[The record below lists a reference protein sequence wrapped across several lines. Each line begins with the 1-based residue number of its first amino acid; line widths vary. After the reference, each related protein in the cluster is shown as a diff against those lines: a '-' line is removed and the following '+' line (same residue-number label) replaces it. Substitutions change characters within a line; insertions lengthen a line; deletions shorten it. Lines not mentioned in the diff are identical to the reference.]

1 MKKFT
6 NKIEN
11 SKEKKLRSGSAL
23 PADSVNLAF
32 FKVDDV
38 SPENTL
44 TVIDLSPSIKE
55 NYIDYKNEQVSLLA
69 NEVGMLFDPLS
80 GNSKFPSSDIYITN
94 YRNSQR
100 NTTDYVDV
108 NILNQSM
115 IGENS
120 VSDYLYSYYVSRYFT
135 VKSLMS
141 GSLTQK
147 VSYNGKEY
155 FDIIKTSEI
164 QKIQRTTGSIDLQ
177 DIMVLNPDGS
187 EYVDLNGKKKYRV
200 VLESYNNKQV
210 SLAERLYKIIVL
222 LEEPNP
228 TNLFLSYPKIEL
240 DSDNYLVNQSLSYK
254 ENITPIQLFNE
265 ESEEASVVDYG
276 SKYDNTYAVKS
287 TESIENKFSTGG
299 AFDDR
304 GYNIYVNKK
313 AITDDRT
320 YEVFSWR
327 IIGKINR
334 NFNYANR
341 LEGLLG
347 NTARSRGVV
356 KAAVIKANTKAS
368 YVDHHKIFTKLN
380 LDSNP
385 INIFNYLFKNPIS
398 EQAAI
403 VPTSS
408 DDSYWTVDLSTIT
421 HDQIKTFD
429 FLILVVNSNTD
440 IEQYQAKIRT
450 FLNNGGCLFV
460 ELEGNPTLS
469 VKSLYPVPLT
479 DLVSGA
485 ATTVTY
491 NRNTDPAQYPYSSI
505 NEYEDN
511 RSWDIKSDVF
521 DTGFGAYGK
530 IAQTISAFASS
541 MSAYQS
547 ISTNVGPVLTVNK
560 VGAIETGGV
569 NAGTIISN
577 TVSINSKAGTDYIQ
591 GGALPESASVGAV
604 LLTSDAE
611 GPLKVFYNSI
621 IIGLISKYFTSGNS
635 SNNTSSTLLTP
646 VLMHATSW
654 KTSWAINGPTSND
667 EYDYND
673 VLIKNDKLDEYAQF
687 QINKD
692 QNGDLYR
699 TISPMSYKEIFLQD
713 FASSVD
719 NSYGEFYN
727 SSNDVISYYIEFTNE
742 TIIAKNGTRL
752 TTPLSSG
759 ITTPYYTYSISAT
772 EALGSPVVKTTT
784 MSMPLN
790 IPGTFGQFYI
800 KDRANS
806 VTNNRGNQTSATN
819 DVPFSYSYD
828 FKTSYRAVRSTE
840 ASLAFDLSFQ
850 ADFTLSL
857 PITIKNFKLVYEKVG
872 TRIKPGSDDP
882 VSTTWQFP
890 RSKQSI
896 SVQSTFDVPITRL
909 GRGMTNKYACVQDLI
924 NYKAIHVTGDAQAGN
939 HFPYTGDIDLDN
951 SYKQYSQGPKD
962 KNDLDTG
969 PYVHYIQWTL
979 KAAGY
984 SVATDGKLGPQTG
997 TALKSL
1003 QTKAGLVYIEAQVD
1017 SETKSAMA
1025 YVWCTKLHEGKVDDY
1040 KKEITKFYTKT
1051 PSIGQKVIS
1060 YIEAAVLSDPVG
1072 SAATGRIQRI
1082 TYTGSDANKTT
1093 NQIECNFIIQI
1104 PDSVLDRTD
1113 KEDILSIKIFSGAAK
1128 VIITGIKLTKEICS
1142 ATSGATTFI
1151 ARREK
1156 ARKEKSF
1163 TEVQEIPANSAYNFN
1178 LNIKNNPKDNQYKY
1192 VLIEAHGTPL
1202 GGKFGPNAVRSVY

>member
-80 GNSKFPSSDIYITN
+80 GNSKFPSSDIYVTN
-94 YRNSQR
+94 YRNSQK
-100 NTTDYVDV
+100 NITDYVDV
-108 NILNQSM
+108 NVLNQNM

-164 QKIQRTTGSIDLQ
+164 QNIERKRDSIDLQ
-177 DIMVLNPDGS
+177 DIKVLNPDGS
-187 EYVDLNGKKKYRV
+187 EYVDINGKKKYRLI
-200 VLESYNNKQV
+200 LESYNNKQV
-210 SLAERLYKIIVL
+210 SLTERLYKIIVL

-276 SKYDNTYAVKS
+276 SKYDNTYAVKP
-287 TESIENKFSTGG
+287 TESIQNKFSTGG

-334 NFNYANR
+334 SFNYANR

-347 NTARSRGVV
+347 NAARSRGVV

-368 YVDHHKIFTKLN
+368 YIDHHKIFTKLN

-398 EQAAI
+398 ENASI
-403 VPTSS
+403 VPTSE

-491 NRNTDPAQYPYSSI
+491 NRSTEPAQYPYSSI

-530 IAQTISAFASS
+530 IAQNISAFASS
-541 MSAYQS
+541 MSTYQS
-547 ISTNVGPVLTVNK
+547 ISTNVGPVVTVNK
-560 VGAIETGGV
+560 IGAIETGGV

-591 GGALPESASVGAV
+591 GGALPESASVGSI

-621 IIGLISKYFTSGNS
+621 IVGLISKYFTSGNS

-646 VLMHATSW
+646 VLMHATAW

-719 NSYGEFYN
+719 NSYGQFYN

-742 TIIAKNGTRL
+742 TIIAKNGTLL

-790 IPGTFGQFYI
+790 IPATFGQFYI
-800 KDRANS
+800 KDRVNS
-806 VTNNRGNQTSATN
+806 VTNNRGIQTSATN

-872 TRIKPGSDDP
+872 TRVKPGSDDP
-882 VSTTWQFP
+882 VDTTWQFA

-909 GRGMTNKYACVQDLI
+909 GRGMTNKYACIQDLI
-924 NYKAIHVTGDAQAGN
+924 NYKAIHITGDAQGGN
-939 HFPYTGDIDLDN
+939 HFPYTGDIDLGN
-951 SYKQYSQGPKD
+951 THLQYSQGPKPGD
-962 KNDLDTG
+962 RDTG

-984 SVATDGKLGPQTG
+984 SVVTDGKLGPQTG
-997 TALKSL
+997 TAIKSL
-1003 QTKAGLVYIEAQVD
+1003 QTKAGLTYIEAQVD

-1040 KKEITKFYTKT
+1040 KKQITDFYKRT
-1051 PSIGQKVIS
+1051 PSIGTQVIS
-1060 YIEAAVLSDPVG
+1060 YIEAAILSDPVG
-1072 SAATGRIQRI
+1072 TAYTGAIRRIS
-1082 TYTGSDANKTT
+1082 YTGSDKIKTPDKLV
-1093 NQIECNFIIQI
+1093 CNFIVQI
-1104 PDSVLDRTD
+1104 PDSILDRTD
-1113 KEDILSIKIFSGAAK
+1113 KEDILSIKIYAGAAD
-1128 VIITGIKLTKEICS
+1128 ITISRIQFTKEVCS
-1142 ATSGATTFI
+1142 PTAGLTTFNTRRAAGAKEKDLVHTAEIKAGGATRF
-1151 ARREK
+1151 
-1156 ARKEKSF
+1156 
-1163 TEVQEIPANSAYNFN
+1163 P
-1178 LNIKNNPKDNQYKY
+1178 LNINNPKDNQYKY
-1192 VLIEAHGTPL
+1192 VLIQASGSRL
-1202 GGKFGPNAVRSVY
+1202 GGAFGPEAFRNVY

>member
-6 NKIEN
+6 NNIEN
-11 SKEKKLRSGSAL
+11 SKEKKIRTGSAL
-23 PADSVNLAF
+23 PANSVNLAY
-32 FKVDDV
+32 FKVDEV
-38 SPENTL
+38 TPGNSL
-44 TVIDLSPSIKE
+44 TVVDSSSSIKE
-55 NYIDYKNEQVSLLA
+55 NFIDYKNEQVSLLA

-80 GNSKFPSSDIYITN
+80 GNSKFPSSDIYVTN

-100 NTTDYVDV
+100 NNTSYVDV
-108 NILNQSM
+108 NILNQNM

-120 VSDYLYSYYVSRYFT
+120 VSDYIYSYYVSRYFT

-141 GSLTQK
+141 GSLVQK
-147 VSYNGKEY
+147 VFYNGKEY

-164 QKIQRTTGSIDLQ
+164 QNIERKRDSIDLQ

-200 VLESYNNKQV
+200 VLESYNEKQV
-210 SLAERLYKIIVL
+210 SLSERLYKIIVL

-240 DSDNYLVNQSLSYK
+240 DSDNYLVNQSLAYK

-287 TESIENKFSTGG
+287 TESIQNKFSTGG
-299 AFDDR
+299 VFDDR

-327 IIGKINR
+327 IVGKINR
-334 NFNYANR
+334 SFNYANR

-347 NTARSRGVV
+347 NSARSRGVV
-356 KAAVIKANTKAS
+356 KAAVIKANTKTN
-368 YVDHHKIFTKLN
+368 YIDHHKIFTKLN

-403 VPTSS
+403 IPTST
-408 DDSYWTVDLSTIT
+408 DDSYWTVDLSAIT
-421 HDQIKTFD
+421 HEQIKTFD
-429 FLILVVNSNTD
+429 FLILVVNSNTN
-440 IEQYQAKIRT
+440 IEQYQAKITT

-460 ELEGNPTLS
+460 EFEGNPTLS
-469 VKSLYPVPLT
+469 VKSIYPIPVV

-485 ATTVTY
+485 ATSVTY
-491 NRNTDPAQYPYSSI
+491 NRSTDAAQYPYSSI

-511 RSWDIKSDVF
+511 RSWDIRSEVF

-530 IAQTISAFASS
+530 IAQTVSAFASS

-560 VGAIETGGV
+560 VGAIESGGV
-569 NAGTIISN
+569 SAGTIISN

-591 GGALPESASVGAV
+591 GGALPESLSVGTI

-621 IIGLISKYFTSGNS
+621 IVGLISKYFTSGNS
-635 SNNTSSTLLTP
+635 SNNSSSTLLTP
-646 VLMHATSW
+646 VLMHATAW

-699 TISPMSYKEIFLQD
+699 TIDTMSYKEIFLQD
-713 FASSVD
+713 FSKSVD
-719 NSYGEFYN
+719 NSYGQFYN

-742 TIIAKNGTRL
+742 TIIPKNGTRL

-759 ITTPYYTYSISAT
+759 ITTPYYTYSIPTS

-784 MSMPLN
+784 MSAPLN
-790 IPGTFGQFYI
+790 IPATFGQFYI
-800 KDRANS
+800 KDRINS

-840 ASLAFDLSFQ
+840 ASLAFDLSFR

-872 TRIKPGSDDP
+872 TRIKPKSDDP
-882 VSTTWQFP
+882 VDTPWQFA

-924 NYKAIHVTGDAQAGN
+924 NYKALHTIADGQAGN
-939 HFPYTGDIDLDN
+939 HFPYTGDIDLGN
-951 SYKQYSQGPKD
+951 TYLQYSQGPKPGD
-962 KNDLDTG
+962 RDTG

-984 SVATDGKLGPQTG
+984 SVVTDGKLGSQTG
-997 TALKSL
+997 TAIKSL
-1003 QTKAGLVYIEAQVD
+1003 QTKAGLAYIEAQVD

-1040 KKEITKFYTKT
+1040 KKQITDFYKRT
-1051 PSIGQKVIS
+1051 PSIGAAVIS
-1060 YIEAAVLSDPVG
+1060 YIEAAILSDPVG
-1072 SAATGRIQRI
+1072 SAATGRIRRI
-1082 TYTGSDANKTT
+1082 SYTGSDTKKTPDKLV
-1093 NQIECNFIIQI
+1093 CNLIVQI
-1104 PDSVLDRTD
+1104 PDAVLDRTE
-1113 KEDILSIKIFSGAAK
+1113 KEDILSIKIYAGAAD
-1128 VIITGIKLTKEICS
+1128 ITISRIQFTKEVCS
-1142 ATSGATTFI
+1142 PTAGLTTFNT
-1151 ARREK
+1151 RR
-1156 ARKEKSF
+1156 AAGAKEKDIIDLAYIKAGGA
-1163 TEVQEIPANSAYNFN
+1163 ERIP
-1178 LNIKNNPKDNQYKY
+1178 LNMPNNPKDNQYKY
-1192 VLIEAHGTPL
+1192 VLIQASGSKL
-1202 GGKFGPNAVRSVY
+1202 GGDFGPEAMRNVY

>member
-6 NKIEN
+6 NNITN

-23 PADSVNLAF
+23 PADSVNLAY
-32 FKVDDV
+32 FKVEDV
-38 SPENTL
+38 TPENTL

-80 GNSKFPSSDIYITN
+80 GNSKFPSSDVYVTN

-100 NTTDYVDV
+100 NVTDYVDV
-108 NILNQSM
+108 NALNQSM

-164 QKIQRTTGSIDLQ
+164 QNIERKRDSIDLQ

-187 EYVDLNGKKKYRV
+187 EYVDINGKKKYRV
-200 VLESYNNKQV
+200 ILESYNNKQV
-210 SLAERLYKIIVL
+210 SLTERLYKIIVL

-254 ENITPIQLFNE
+254 ENITPLQLFSE

-276 SKYDNTYAVKS
+276 SKYDNTYSVKS

-327 IIGKINR
+327 IVGKINR
-334 NFNYANR
+334 SFNYANR

-347 NTARSRGVV
+347 NAARSRGVV

-380 LDSNP
+380 LDNNP

-403 VPTSS
+403 VPTSA
-408 DDSYWTVDLSTIT
+408 DDSYWTVDLSAIT
-421 HDQIKTFD
+421 HEQIKTFD

-440 IEQYQAKIRT
+440 IEQYQAKIT
-450 FLNNGGCLFV
+450 SFLNNGGCLFV
-460 ELEGNPTLS
+460 EFEGDPSLS
-469 VKSLYPVPLT
+469 VKSIYPVPLSN
-479 DLVSGA
+479 LVSGA
-485 ATTVTY
+485 ATAVTY
-491 NRNTDPAQYPYSSI
+491 NRSTDPAQYPYSSL

-511 RSWDIKSDVF
+511 RSWDIRSEVF

-530 IAQTISAFASS
+530 IAQTVSAFASS

-547 ISTNVGPVLTVNK
+547 ISTNVGPVVTVNK
-560 VGAIETGGV
+560 VGAIESGGV
-569 NAGTIISN
+569 SAGTIISN
-577 TVSINSKAGTDYIQ
+577 TVSLNSKAGTDYIQ
-591 GGALPESASVGAV
+591 GGALPESASVGSI

-635 SNNTSSTLLTP
+635 SNNSSSSLLTP

-654 KTSWAINGPTSND
+654 KTSWAINGPTSED
-667 EYDYND
+667 GYAYND
-673 VLIKNDKLDEYAQF
+673 ILIKNDKLDEYAQF
-687 QINKD
+687 SINKD

-699 TISPMSYKEIFLQD
+699 TIDTMSYKEIFLQD
-713 FASSVD
+713 FSSSVD
-719 NSYGEFYN
+719 NSYGQFYN
-727 SSNDVISYYIEFTNE
+727 SSNDVISYYIEFTND
-742 TIIAKNGTRL
+742 TIIPKNGTRL
-752 TTPLSSG
+752 TTALASG
-759 ITTPYYTYSISAT
+759 ITTPYYTYSISTT

-784 MSMPLN
+784 MSKPLN

-800 KDRANS
+800 KDRINS

-819 DVPFSYSYD
+819 DAPFSYNYD

-840 ASLAFDLSFQ
+840 SSLSFDLSFQ

-857 PITIKNFKLVYEKVG
+857 PIVIKNFKSVYEKVG
-872 TRIKPGSDDP
+872 TQIKPGSDAP
-882 VSTTWQFP
+882 VDTKWSFA

-896 SVQSTFDVPITRL
+896 SVEPTFDVPITRL

-924 NYKAIHVTGDAQAGN
+924 NYKAIHITGDAQGGN
-939 HFPYTGDIDLDN
+939 HFPYTGDIDLGN
-951 SYKQYSQGPKD
+951 NYRQYSVGPKPGD
-962 KNDLDTG
+962 IDTG
-969 PYVHYIQWTL
+969 PYVHYVQWTL

-984 SVATDGKLGPQTG
+984 SVVTDGKLGPNTG
-997 TALKSL
+997 AALTAL
-1003 QTKAGLVYIEAQVD
+1003 QTKAGLAYVDQQLD
-1017 SETKSAMA
+1017 SETKSALA

-1040 KKEITKFYTKT
+1040 KTQITKFYEKKPATAAA
-1051 PSIGQKVIS
+1051 VIA
-1060 YIEAAVLSDPVG
+1060 YIEAAILCDPVG
-1072 SAATGRIQRI
+1072 SAATGRIRRI
-1082 TYTGSDANKTT
+1082 SYTGSTATKTPDKLV
-1093 NQIECNFIIQI
+1093 CNFIVQI
-1104 PDSVLDRTD
+1104 PDSILDRTD
-1113 KEDILSIKIFSGAAK
+1113 KEDILSIKIHAGAAP
-1128 VIITGIKLTKEICS
+1128 ITISRIQFTKEICS
-1142 ATSGATTFI
+1142 PTAGLTVFNTRRAAGA
-1151 ARREK
+1151 
-1156 ARKEKSF
+1156 KEKDLVD
-1163 TEVQEIPANSAYNFN
+1163 VQDIAAYGSYRFP
-1178 LNIKNNPKDNQYKY
+1178 LAIDNPKDNQYKY
-1192 VLIEAHGTPL
+1192 VLIQASGGKL
-1202 GGKFGPNAVRSVY
+1202 GGDFGPQAMRNVY

>member
-6 NKIEN
+6 NNIEN
-11 SKEKKLRSGSAL
+11 SKEKKIRTGSAL
-23 PADSVNLAF
+23 PANSVNLAY
-32 FKVDDV
+32 FKVDEV
-38 SPENTL
+38 TPGNSL
-44 TVIDLSPSIKE
+44 TVVDSSSSIKE
-55 NYIDYKNEQVSLLA
+55 NFIDYKNEQVSLLA

-80 GNSKFPSSDIYITN
+80 GNSKFPSSDIYVTN
-94 YRNSQR
+94 FRNSQR
-100 NTTDYVDV
+100 NNTSYVDV
-108 NILNQSM
+108 NILNQNM

-120 VSDYLYSYYVSRYFT
+120 VSDYIYSYYVSRYFT

-141 GSLTQK
+141 GSLVQK
-147 VSYNGKEY
+147 VFYNGKEY

-164 QKIQRTTGSIDLQ
+164 QKIERTRDSIDLQ

-200 VLESYNNKQV
+200 VLESYNEKQV
-210 SLAERLYKIIVL
+210 SLSERLYKIIVL

-240 DSDNYLVNQSLSYK
+240 DSDNYLVNQSLAYK

-287 TESIENKFSTGG
+287 TESIQNKFSTGG
-299 AFDDR
+299 VFDDR

-327 IIGKINR
+327 IVGKINR
-334 NFNYANR
+334 SFNYANR

-347 NTARSRGVV
+347 NSARSRGVV

-403 VPTSS
+403 IPTSA
-408 DDSYWTVDLSTIT
+408 DDSYWTVDLSAIT
-421 HDQIKTFD
+421 HEQIKTFD

-440 IEQYQAKIRT
+440 IEQYQAKIKT

-460 ELEGNPTLS
+460 EFEGNPTLS
-469 VKSLYPVPLT
+469 VKSIYPVPVV

-485 ATTVTY
+485 ATSVTY

-511 RSWDIKSDVF
+511 RSWDIRSEVF

-560 VGAIETGGV
+560 VGAIESGGV
-569 NAGTIISN
+569 SAGTIISN

-591 GGALPESASVGAV
+591 GGALPESASVGAI

-621 IIGLISKYFTSGNS
+621 IVGLISKYFTSGNS
-635 SNNTSSTLLTP
+635 SNNSSSTLLTP
-646 VLMHATSW
+646 VLMHATAW

-667 EYDYND
+667 GYDYND

-699 TISPMSYKEIFLQD
+699 TIDTMSYKEIFLQD
-713 FASSVD
+713 FSRSVD

-742 TIIAKNGTRL
+742 TIIPKNGTRL

-759 ITTPYYTYSISAT
+759 ITTPYYTYSIST
-772 EALGSPVVKTTT
+772 SEALASPVVKTTT

-800 KDRANS
+800 KERINS

-819 DVPFSYSYD
+819 DAPFSYNYD

-840 ASLAFDLSFQ
+840 GSLAFDLSFQ

-857 PITIKNFKLVYEKVG
+857 PITIKNWKSVEVSDGFD
-872 TRIKPGSDDP
+872 PGEP
-882 VSTTWQFP
+882 GEENTPWNFL

-896 SVQSTFDVPITRL
+896 SVEPTFDVPITRL

-924 NYKAIHVTGDAQAGN
+924 NYKAIHVVGDAQGGN
-939 HFPYTGDIDLDN
+939 HFPYTGDIDLGN
-951 SYKQYSQGPKD
+951 TYRQYSVGPR
-962 KNDLDTG
+962 TG
-969 PYVHYIQWTL
+969 DVNTGNYVHYVQWTL

-984 SVATDGKLGPQTG
+984 SVVTDGTLGSQTG
-997 TALKSL
+997 AALTSL
-1003 QTKAGLVYIEAQVD
+1003 QTKAGLAYVDQQLD
-1017 SETKSAMA
+1017 SETKSALA

-1040 KKEITKFYTKT
+1040 KKQITKFYEKK
-1051 PSIGQKVIS
+1051 PSIGAAVIAF
-1060 YIEAAVLSDPVG
+1060 IEAAVLSDPVG
-1072 SAATGRIQRI
+1072 SAAEGRVRRI
-1082 TYTGSDANKTT
+1082 SYTGSIATKTPDKLV
-1093 NQIECNFIIQI
+1093 CNFIVQI
-1104 PDSVLDRTD
+1104 PDSILDRTD
-1113 KEDILSIKIFSGAAK
+1113 KEDILSMTIYNGAAP
-1128 VIITGIKLTKEICS
+1128 ITISRIQFTKEICS
-1142 ATSGATTFI
+1142 PTAGLTTFNT
-1151 ARREK
+1151 RR
-1156 ARKEKSF
+1156 AAGAKEKDLIDVADIDAGGAKEF
-1163 TEVQEIPANSAYNFN
+1163 F
-1178 LNIKNNPKDNQYKY
+1178 LNINNPKDNQYKY
-1192 VLIEAHGTPL
+1192 VLIQASGGKL
-1202 GGKFGPNAVRSVY
+1202 GGKFGPEAMRNVY

>member
-6 NKIEN
+6 NNIDN
-11 SKEKKLRSGSAL
+11 SKEKKIRTGSAL
-23 PADSVNLAF
+23 PADSVNLAY
-32 FKVDDV
+32 FKVDEV

-44 TVIDLSPSIKE
+44 TVIDLSSSIKE
-55 NYIDYKNEQVSLLA
+55 NFIDYKNEQVSLIA

-80 GNSKFPSSDIYITN
+80 GNSKFPSSDIYVTN
-94 YRNSQR
+94 YRNSQT
-100 NTTDYVDV
+100 NSTDYVDV
-108 NILNQSM
+108 NILNQNM

-120 VSDYLYSYYVSRYFT
+120 VSDYIYSYYVSRYFT

-147 VSYNGKEY
+147 VFYNGKEY
-155 FDIIKTSEI
+155 FDIIKTSEL

-187 EYVDLNGKKKYRV
+187 EYVDFNGKKKYRV
-200 VLESYNNKQV
+200 VLESYGGKEV
-210 SLAERLYKIIVL
+210 SLGERLYKIIVL
-222 LEEPNP
+222 LEEANP

-254 ENITPIQLFNE
+254 ENITPIQFFNE

-287 TESIENKFSTGG
+287 TESLQNKFSTGSV
-299 AFDDR
+299 FDDR

-334 NFNYANR
+334 SFNYANR

-347 NTARSRGVV
+347 NTARSRGIV
-356 KAAVIKANTKAS
+356 KAAVIKANTKTS

-380 LDSNP
+380 LENNP

-403 VPTSS
+403 VQTSS

-440 IEQYQAKIRT
+440 IQQYQAKIT
-450 FLNNGGCLFV
+450 SFLNNGGCLFV
-460 ELEGNPTLS
+460 EFEGNPSFS
-469 VKSLYPVPLT
+469 VKSIYPTPLA

-491 NRNTDPAQYPYSSI
+491 NRNTDPAQYPYSSL
-505 NEYEDN
+505 NLHDDN
-511 RSWDIKSDVF
+511 QSWDVRGEIF

-530 IAQTISAFASS
+530 IAQTVSAFPSS
-541 MSAYQS
+541 MSTYQS
-547 ISTNVGPVLTVNK
+547 ISTNIGPVLTVNK
-560 VGAIETGGV
+560 IGAIETGGV
-569 NAGTIISN
+569 SAGTIISN
-577 TVSINSKAGTDYIQ
+577 TVSINSKAGMDYIQ
-591 GGALPESASVGAV
+591 GGVLPESLSVGSI

-621 IIGLISKYFTSGNS
+621 MVGLISKYFTSGNS

-667 EYDYND
+667 EYVYND
-673 VLIKNDKLDEYAQF
+673 ILIKNDKLDEYAQF
-687 QINKD
+687 NISKD

-699 TISPMSYKEIFLQD
+699 TISAMSYKEIFLQD

-752 TTPLSSG
+752 TTPLASG
-759 ITTPYYTYSISAT
+759 ITTPYHTYSISSS

-790 IPGTFGQFYI
+790 IPATFGQFYI
-800 KDRANS
+800 KNRINS
-806 VTNNRGNQTSATN
+806 VTNDRGNQTSATN
-819 DVPFSYSYD
+819 DIPFSYNYD
-828 FKTSYRAVRSTE
+828 FKTSYKAVRSTE
-840 ASLAFDLSFQ
+840 ASLSFDLSFQ

-857 PITIKNFKLVYEKVG
+857 PITIKNFKKVWVVTG
-872 TRIKPGSDDP
+872 
-882 VSTTWQFP
+882 
-890 RSKQSI
+890 RSKIKNSDKPEPNTWNFTRSNL
-896 SVQSTFDVPITRL
+896 SVSPQPSFDVPITRL
-909 GRGMTNKYACVQDLI
+909 GRSLTDAYSCVQDLI
-924 NYKAIHVTGDAQAGN
+924 NYKTIHITGNVQQGN
-939 HFPYTGDIDLDN
+939 HFPYTGDIDLGN
-951 SYKQYSQGPKD
+951 SHKQYSVGPKD
-962 KNDLDTG
+962 GDLNTG
-969 PYVHYIQWTL
+969 NYVHYIQWSL

-984 SVATDGKLGPQTG
+984 SVVTDGYLGPQTG
-997 TALKSL
+997 GALTSF
-1003 QTKAGLVYIEAQVD
+1003 QTKAGLAYREAQVD
-1017 SETKSAMA
+1017 SETKAALA
-1025 YVWCTKLHEGKVDDY
+1025 YVWCTKVQGGTLADY
-1040 KKEITKFYTKT
+1040 KTQITKFYTKT
-1051 PSIGQKVIS
+1051 PSIGAAVIS

-1072 SAATGRIQRI
+1072 TACTGAIRRIS
-1082 TYTGSDANKTT
+1082 YTGSVAIKTPD
-1093 NQIECNFIIQI
+1093 QIECNFIIKL
-1104 PDSVLDRTD
+1104 PDSILDRTK
-1113 KEDILSIKIFSGAAK
+1113 KEDILSVKIFAGATE
-1128 VIITGIKLTKEICS
+1128 IHITGIKLTKEICS
-1142 ATSGATTFI
+1142 ATAGKDAFI

-1156 ARKEKSF
+1156 ARKETSF
-1163 TEVQEIPANSAYNFN
+1163 TDTITIPAKSAHNFK
-1178 LNIKNNPKDNQYKY
+1178 LDIENNPKDNQYKY
-1192 VLIEAHGTPL
+1192 VLIEAHGSRL
-1202 GGKFGPNAVRSVY
+1202 GGKFGTEAIRNVY

>member
-6 NKIEN
+6 NNIEN
-11 SKEKKLRSGSAL
+11 SKEKKIRTGSAL
-23 PADSVNLAF
+23 PANSVNLAY
-32 FKVDDV
+32 FKVDEV
-38 SPENTL
+38 TPGNSL
-44 TVIDLSPSIKE
+44 TVVDSSSSIKE
-55 NYIDYKNEQVSLLA
+55 NFIDYKNEQVSLLA

-80 GNSKFPSSDIYITN
+80 GNSKFPSSDIYVTN
-94 YRNSQR
+94 FRNSQR
-100 NTTDYVDV
+100 NNTSYVDV
-108 NILNQSM
+108 NILNQNM

-120 VSDYLYSYYVSRYFT
+120 VSDYIYSYYVSRYFT

-141 GSLTQK
+141 GSLVQK
-147 VSYNGKEY
+147 VFYNGKEY

-164 QKIQRTTGSIDLQ
+164 QNIERTRDSIDLQ

-200 VLESYNNKQV
+200 VLESYNEKQV
-210 SLAERLYKIIVL
+210 SLSERLYKIIVL

-240 DSDNYLVNQSLSYK
+240 DSDNYLVNQSLAYK

-287 TESIENKFSTGG
+287 TESIQNKFSTGG
-299 AFDDR
+299 VFDDR

-327 IIGKINR
+327 IVGKINR
-334 NFNYANR
+334 SFNYANR

-347 NTARSRGVV
+347 NSARSRGVV

-403 VPTSS
+403 IPTSA
-408 DDSYWTVDLSTIT
+408 DDSYWTVDLSAIT
-421 HDQIKTFD
+421 HEQIKTFD

-460 ELEGNPTLS
+460 EFEGNPTLS
-469 VKSLYPVPLT
+469 VKSIYPVPVV

-485 ATTVTY
+485 ATSVTY

-511 RSWDIKSDVF
+511 RSWDIRSEVF

-560 VGAIETGGV
+560 VGAIESGGV
-569 NAGTIISN
+569 SAGTIISN

-591 GGALPESASVGAV
+591 GGALPESASVGTI

-621 IIGLISKYFTSGNS
+621 IVGLISKYFTSGNS
-635 SNNTSSTLLTP
+635 SNNSSSTLLTP
-646 VLMHATSW
+646 VLMHATAW

-699 TISPMSYKEIFLQD
+699 TIDTMSYKEIFLQD
-713 FASSVD
+713 FSRSVD

-742 TIIAKNGTRL
+742 TIIPKNGTRL

-759 ITTPYYTYSISAT
+759 ITTPYYTYSIST
-772 EALGSPVVKTTT
+772 SEALASPVVKTTT

-800 KDRANS
+800 KERINS
-806 VTNNRGNQTSATN
+806 VTNNRGNQTSGTN
-819 DVPFSYSYD
+819 DAPFSYNYD

-840 ASLAFDLSFQ
+840 GSLAFDLSFQ

-857 PITIKNFKLVYEKVG
+857 PITIKNFKLVYEKTG
-872 TRIKPGSDDP
+872 TRIIPGSDDP
-882 VSTTWQFP
+882 VDTTWSFI

-896 SVQSTFDVPITRL
+896 SVQPTFDVPITRL

-924 NYKAIHVTGDAQAGN
+924 NYKAIHVVGDAQAGN
-939 HFPYTGDIDLDN
+939 HFPYTGDIDLGN
-951 SYKQYSQGPKD
+951 TYRQYSVGPR
-962 KNDLDTG
+962 TG
-969 PYVHYIQWTL
+969 DVNTGNYVHYLQWTL

-984 SVATDGKLGPQTG
+984 SVVTDGTLGSQTG
-997 TALKSL
+997 AALTSL
-1003 QTKAGLVYIEAQVD
+1003 QTKAGLAYVDQQLD
-1017 SETKSAMA
+1017 SETKSALA

-1040 KKEITKFYTKT
+1040 KKQITKFYEKK
-1051 PSIGQKVIS
+1051 PSIGDAVIS
-1060 YIEAAVLSDPVG
+1060 FIEAAILSDPVG
-1072 SAATGRIQRI
+1072 SAATGRIRRI
-1082 TYTGSDANKTT
+1082 SYTGSIPDKTPDKLV
-1093 NQIECNFIIQI
+1093 CNFIVQI
-1104 PDSVLDRTD
+1104 PDSILDRTD
-1113 KEDILSIKIFSGAAK
+1113 KEDILSIKIYAGAAE
-1128 VIITGIKLTKEICS
+1128 ITISRIQFTKEVCS
-1142 ATSGATTFI
+1142 PTAGLTTFNT
-1151 ARREK
+1151 RR
-1156 ARKEKSF
+1156 AAGAKEKDLID
-1163 TEVQEIPANSAYNFN
+1163 TAVIEANGAKRFF
-1178 LNIKNNPKDNQYKY
+1178 LNINNPKDNQYKY
-1192 VLIEAHGTPL
+1192 VLIQASGSKL
-1202 GGKFGPNAVRSVY
+1202 GGAFGPQAMRNVY